1 MLGAL
6 TILECFDQDLPR
18 LGRPSGNQYKSV
30 GGSGTTTGGTTPP
43 KVLLCGSSQPL
54 VDKAGQGLKRS
65 DFQHGC
71 RAKNKAHTDL
81 GDSFPLHS
89 EADVVE
95 ASACFI
101 MSAIYEILNIM
112 YPNRWL
118 RRSECTNKKSSKA
131 TSQQNDEADS
141 DDNINQTS
149 RKKGKGKQKKIAK
162 AKENLRYNLIF
173 KDKESG
179 RTIAVLEYKKTGMIK
194 YDDCSCG

>member
-1 MLGAL
+1 MLEAS
-6 TILECFDQDLPR
+6 TILESFDQDLPR

-30 GGSGTTTGGTTPP
+30 GVSGTTTAGTTPP

-54 VDKAGQGLKRS
+54 VDKADEALKRS
-65 DFQHGC
+65 DFQNGC

-81 GDSFPLHS
+81 GDSLPLHS

-101 MSAIYEILNIM
+101 MSEIYEILNIM

-149 RKKGKGKQKKIAK
+149 KKKGKRFKRRSLK
-162 AKENLRYNLIF
+162 LRRICATI
-173 KDKESG
+173 SSS
-179 RTIAVLEYKKTGMIK
+179 RTRRVVGLLQFWSTRRRV
-194 YDDCSCG
+194 